1 MINEIKDLNK
11 SLIRNPTNYIE
22 MVGLRKM
29 VVDEIVKYEPETNPE
44 SIMKFLSCG
53 IERYSTIVLDGINNI
68 LTIYDGNFWYCLSEF
83 FIYNDYCVLGVGYKL
98 NSDQLE
104 EFLNNGEI
112 DGDETYV
119 LISNE

>member
-22 MVGLRKM
+22 MIGLRKI
-29 VVDEIVKYEPETNPE
+29 VVDEIVKHEPETNPE
-44 SIMKFLSCG
+44 SIMKVLSCD
-53 IERYSTIVLDGINNI
+53 IEGYSTIVLDGINNI
-68 LTIYDGNFWYCLSEF
+68 LTIYDGNFWYCLSKF
-83 FIYNDYCVLGVGYKL
+83 FIYNDWCVLGVGYKL
-98 NSDQLE
+98 DSDHLE
-104 EFLNNGEI
+104 EFLNKGEI